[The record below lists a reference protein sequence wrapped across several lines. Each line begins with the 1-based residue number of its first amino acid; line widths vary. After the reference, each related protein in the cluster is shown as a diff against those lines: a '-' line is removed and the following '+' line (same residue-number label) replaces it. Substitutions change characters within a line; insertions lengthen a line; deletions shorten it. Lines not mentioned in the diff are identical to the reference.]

1 MEVTEEGY
9 MIEGTWLEVVAADA
23 LLEVSVVAFEGNRAC
38 RGRNALG
45 GGTCSRDGVEG
56 RVLDGVADLSGSA
69 VGGGLEKSGESARA
83 GLRARRGLDVDRGP
97 GVEGW

>member
-38 RGRNALG
+38 RGRTLLLG
-45 GGTCSRDGVEG
+45 MLANSRRFSRFD
-56 RVLDGVADLSGSA
+56 
-69 VGGGLEKSGESARA
+69 
-83 GLRARRGLDVDRGP
+83 P
-97 GVEGW
+97 